1 MRSSWIKFAAISAAS
16 VMLLAACGSTA
27 SSPNNSSSSS
37 TTTKLKGGTAY
48 FAEQPLSPPTYIF
61 PLMSGANESN
71 VNLYEFDN
79 LMFRNLYFFGKNGK
93 AEINYSQSLAN
104 APVYSNNNKTVTIQ
118 LKGWKWSNG
127 ETVDARDLVFWMNLL
142 KANTSQWFDYV
153 PGYFPDNVVSYKA
166 TGPLTFVMQLN
177 KSYSPTWF
185 TYNELSQLVPLPLAW
200 DKTSASAPTPS
211 ATSTNAPDLTTAGA
225 QAVYKFLNAASTSLS
240 TYATNPL
247 WQVVDG
253 PWRLTS
259 FTTQGKA
266 VFVPNTKYSGSPKLT
281 LSQFVELP
289 FSSDSAEFNVLSSS
303 KSISY
308 GYLPVSDLPQKSRVA
323 GEGYNFVPWQ
333 IFGFNYMPIN
343 YNNPTVGP
351 IFKQLYVRQ
360 ALEEL
365 VDQPQWISTFLKGYG
380 TPTYSPVP
388 TVPANP
394 FADSVSKTVQYPYSP
409 ANAKKLLVSHGWKMV
424 GGVMTCVTAGSGAN
438 ACGSGVKAGQS
449 MNFTLK
455 YISGITSA
463 TEEMT
468 AFQSAAAQ
476 AGIRITLSQAPF
488 AGVISYSAA
497 CTPSQAACSWE
508 MANWGGGWSYS
519 PDYYPSGETLFA
531 AGAGSNDGS
540 YSSSTANTLIAGTLT
555 SSGTQ
560 AQSALNAYQNYMA
573 KNLPVIYQP
582 ETDLQLSEIATNLHG
597 ATPQS
602 PYEYI
607 TPEDWYFTK

>member
-1 MRSSWIKFAAISAAS
+1 MRSSWVKFAAVSAAS
-16 VMLLAACGSTA
+16 VLLLAACGSTA
-27 SSPNNSSSSS
+27 SSSSSSSSSSS
-37 TTTKLKGGTAY
+37 TTRVKGGTAY

-71 VNLYEFDN
+71 VNLYEFDT
-79 LMFRNLYFFGKNGK
+79 LMFRNLYFFGVNGK
-93 AEINYSQSLAN
+93 AQINYSQSLAD
-104 APVYSNNNKTVTIQ
+104 APVYSNNNRTVTIR

-142 KANTSQWFDYV
+142 KANRTQWFDYV

-200 DKTSASAPTPS
+200 DKTSAAAPTPS
-211 ATSTNAPDLTTAGA
+211 ATDPNAPDLTTAGA
-225 QAVYKFLNAASTSLS
+225 QAVYKFLNAAATSLS

-266 VFVPNTKYSGSPKLT
+266 VFVPNTKYSGSPKPT
-281 LSQFVELP
+281 LSKFVELP
-289 FSSDSAEFNVLSSS
+289 FSSDSAEFNVLSSGT
-303 KSISY
+303 SISY
-308 GYLPVSDLPQKSRVA
+308 GYLPVTDLPQKARVA
-323 GEGYNFVPWQ
+323 SEGYQFAPWQ
-333 IFGFNYMPIN
+333 IFSFNYIPLN
-343 YNNPTVGP
+343 YNNPTVGA

-365 VDQPQWISTFLKGYG
+365 VDQPQWVSTFLKGYG
-380 TPTYSPVP
+380 TPSYSPVP
-388 TVPANP
+388 TVPPNP
-394 FADSVSKTVQYPYSP
+394 FDDSVSRTAQYPYSP
-409 ANAKKLLVSHGWKMV
+409 TNAKKLLTSHGWKLV
-424 GGVMTCVTAGSGAN
+424 GTVMTCVTPGSAAN
-438 ACGSGVKAGQS
+438 ECGPGVKSGQT
-449 MNFTLK
+449 MNFNLK
-455 YISGITSA
+455 YISGLTSV

-476 AGIRITLSQAPF
+476 AGIKINLSQAPF

-497 CTPSQAACSWE
+497 CTPSQASCSWQ

-531 AGAGSNDGS
+531 AGAASNNGS
-540 YSSSTANTLIAGTLT
+540 YNSSTANTLIAATLT
-555 SSGTQ
+555 ASGAQ
-560 AQSALNAYQNYMA
+560 AQNALDAYQNYMA
-573 KNLPVIYQP
+573 KHLPVIYQP
-582 ETDLQLSEIATNLHG
+582 APDVQLSEIASNLHG
-597 ATPQS
+597 VTPQS

>member
-1 MRSSWIKFAAISAAS
+1 MRTTWIKGTVVSAAS
-16 VMLLAACGSTA
+16 LLLLAACGSA
-27 SSPNNSSSSS
+27 STSSSSS
-37 TTTKLKGGTAY
+37 TNVKVKGGTAY

-61 PLMSGANESN
+61 PLMNGANESN

-79 LMFRNLYFFGKNGK
+79 LMFRNLYFYGVNGK
-93 AEINYSQSLAN
+93 AEINYSQSLAYR
-104 APVYSNNNKTVTIQ
+104 PVYSNSDQTVTIH
-118 LKGWKWSNG
+118 LKGWKWSDG

-142 KANTSQWFDYV
+142 EANKDQWFDYV
-153 PGYFPDNVVSYKA
+153 PGYFPDNVVSYRA

-200 DKTSASAPTPS
+200 DKTSASQATPS
-211 ATSTNAPDLTTAGA
+211 ATDPSAPDLTSAGA
-225 QAVYKFLNAASTSLS
+225 KAVYQFLNSAAQDLS

-253 PWRLTS
+253 PWTLSS
-259 FTTQGKA
+259 FTVEGKA
-266 VFVPNTKYSGSPKLT
+266 VFVPNTKYSGSPKPT
-281 LSQFVELP
+281 LAEFVELP
-289 FSSDSAEFNVLSSS
+289 FQSDSAEFNVLSSGT
-303 KSISY
+303 SISY
-308 GYLPVSDLPQKSRVA
+308 GYLPVTDLPQKSRIA
-323 GEGYNFVPWQ
+323 GEGYNFAPWQ
-333 IFGFNYMPIN
+333 IFGFNYMPVN
-343 YNNPTVGP
+343 FNNPTVGP

-365 VDQPQWISTFLKGYG
+365 VDQKEWVSDFLKGYG
-380 TPTYSPVP
+380 TPSYSPVP
-388 TVPANP
+388 TVPSNP
-394 FADSVSKTVQYPYSP
+394 FDDATSRSAQYPYSP
-409 ANAKKLLVSHGWKMV
+409 SSAKSLLTSHGWKV
-424 GGVMTCVTAGSGAN
+424 KGGVMTCVSPGTANTDCGA
-438 ACGSGVKAGQS
+438 GVKGGQTLDF
-449 MNFTLK
+449 NLK

-468 AFQSAAAQ
+468 AFESAAAQ
-476 AGIRITLSQAPF
+476 IGVKINLSQAPF
-488 AGVISYSAA
+488 AQVISYSAA

-508 MANWGGGWSYS
+508 IANWGGGWSYS

-540 YSSSTANTLIAGTLT
+540 YDSGTANTLIAGTLT
-555 SSGTQ
+555 ASGAA
-560 AQSALNAYQNYMA
+560 AQSALNTYQNYMA

-582 ETDLQLSEIATNLHG
+582 YTDVQISEIAKNLHG

-602 PYEYI
+602 PYEYV